1 MDFPQNICV
10 IGLFILN
17 KAINIG
23 INFNLQ
29 IIYSYS
35 PYELNSHAH
44 LISWVM
50 PIKWNTMY
58 ITQTINRNQSVD
70 KYLIYMFFMRQKG
83 VLLFHNYS
91 CHLPLPKLNHCKREC
106 MGQNL
111 NSFFHLTLVGC
122 FTCILW
128 SCRICYRWW
137 TVYRWEVSMDLD
149 YKAILTEEIALE
161 GLDGEFIILVLYLK
175 MIKNWGLIMINFL
188 IQCIYIIAD

>member
-1 MDFPQNICV
+1 MGTESRVEILLVRTWLGARFYIVLWMDFLQYICV

-29 IIYSYS
+29 YIYSYS

-83 VLLFHNYS
+83 VLLIHNYS
-91 CHLPLPKLNHCKREC
+91 CHLPLPKLNHCKKRVHGTEFEF
-106 MGQNL
+106 L
-111 NSFFHLTLVGC
+111 LSFNSCWVFYMHF
-122 FTCILW
+122 
-128 SCRICYRWW
+128 
-137 TVYRWEVSMDLD
+137 
-149 YKAILTEEIALE
+149 
-161 GLDGEFIILVLYLK
+161 
-175 MIKNWGLIMINFL
+175 MIM
-188 IQCIYIIAD
+188 

>member
-1 MDFPQNICV
+1 MHVGTESRVEILLVRTWLGARFYIVLWMDFPQNICV

-58 ITQTINRNQSVD
+58 IT
-70 KYLIYMFFMRQKG
+70 
-83 VLLFHNYS
+83 
-91 CHLPLPKLNHCKREC
+91 
-106 MGQNL
+106 
-111 NSFFHLTLVGC
+111 
-122 FTCILW
+122 
-128 SCRICYRWW
+128 
-137 TVYRWEVSMDLD
+137 
-149 YKAILTEEIALE
+149 
-161 GLDGEFIILVLYLK
+161 
-175 MIKNWGLIMINFL
+175 
-188 IQCIYIIAD
+188 

>member
-1 MDFPQNICV
+1 MHVGTESRVEILLVRTWLGARFYIVLWMDFLQNICV

-23 INFNLQ
+23 INFNLKY
-29 IIYSYS
+29 IYT
-35 PYELNSHAH
+35 PYEFTCTLAV

-91 CHLPLPKLNHCKREC
+91 CHLPLPKLNHCKKRVHGTEFEF
-106 MGQNL
+106 L
-111 NSFFHLTLVGC
+111 LSFNSCWVFYMHF
-122 FTCILW
+122 
-128 SCRICYRWW
+128 
-137 TVYRWEVSMDLD
+137 
-149 YKAILTEEIALE
+149 
-161 GLDGEFIILVLYLK
+161 
-175 MIKNWGLIMINFL
+175 MIK
-188 IQCIYIIAD
+188 